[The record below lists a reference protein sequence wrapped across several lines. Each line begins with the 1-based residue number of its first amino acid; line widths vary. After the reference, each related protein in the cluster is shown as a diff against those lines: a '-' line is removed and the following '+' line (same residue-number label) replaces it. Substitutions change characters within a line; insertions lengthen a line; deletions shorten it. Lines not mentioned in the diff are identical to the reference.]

1 MRPRYAVIG
10 LALSITAGAQAAHKV
25 YVSAKDQGAS
35 QTQLESGIPETF
47 SLPAGNAGALFFGTP
62 GGFVITVPPGA
73 VSMLI
78 SLQADFSTYFDQGDL
93 DLFVRVGQPP
103 RVEDGRI
110 VADYG
115 ARSFISSEMLTITTN
130 SNPPLQAGDYFIAT
144 AQFTADKA
152 ATATI
157 SPESSFPTRRSAR
170 RWPRPMA

>member
-1 MRPRYAVIG
+1 
-10 LALSITAGAQAAHKV
+10 
-25 YVSAKDQGAS
+25 
-35 QTQLESGIPETF
+35 
-47 SLPAGNAGALFFGTP
+47 
-62 GGFVITVPPGA
+62 
-73 VSMLI
+73 MLI